1 MTSTLLKVDQ
11 LEVYYGVI
19 HALKGISFHVNSGEI
34 VSLIGANGAGKTTT
48 LRAISGLT
56 SSKGVL
62 TFDGQNLAT
71 VKSFQRVSLGIAQ
84 SPEGRGIFPEMSVLE
99 NLEMGAYS
107 RKDKPG
113 IKKDLE
119 LCFELFPRLKERVS
133 QTAGTLSGGEQ
144 QMVAI
149 SRAIM
154 CKPKMLLLDEPS
166 LGLAP
171 LIVAQIFEILKKLN
185 QEGMTILLVE
195 QNARM
200 ALKISHR
207 AYVLETGKI
216 VLEDSAANLLNN
228 DEVRKSY
235 LGI

>member
-1 MTSTLLKVDQ
+1 MSSVLLNVEN
-11 LEVYYGVI
+11 LEVYYGSI
-19 HALKGISFHVNSGEI
+19 HALKGLNFTVNAGEV

-48 LRAISGLT
+48 LRAISGLVPVQGKIEF
-56 SSKGVL
+56 SGK
-62 TFDGQNLAT
+62 NLVT
-71 VKSFQRVSLGIAQ
+71 VPTHQRVSLGIAQ
-84 SPEGRGIFPEMSVLE
+84 SPEGRGVFPQMSIYE

-107 RKDKPG
+107 RSDKAQ
-113 IKKDLE
+113 IKTDLE
-119 LCFELFPRLKERVS
+119 MCFDLFPRLKERIH
-133 QTAGTLSGGEQ
+133 QMAGTLSGGEQ
-144 QMVAI
+144 QMLAI
-149 SRAIM
+149 SRALM

-171 LIVAQIFEILKKLN
+171 LIVAQIFEIVKKLN

-207 AYVLETGKI
+207 AYVLETGRI
-216 VLEDSAANLLNN
+216 VMMDSAQNLLNN